1 MPVYSDSTIN
11 AIKARLTMSEV
22 VQWFIP
28 VVTRSGRHW
37 AKCPFHGGGNEKT
50 PSFAINDKDGFYHCF
65 ACQESGDMFTFVE
78 KMEHLSFLEAVEF
91 LASKAGVE
99 LVSEKGRAQGREKGE
114 TEALLDLNQRLQGT
128 FHHILLKTDMG
139 RKALDYLRRRRISD
153 EMIERFSLGYAPAD
167 TSWLHRFLS
176 SKGYS
181 DEILRKSGLFSQNHF
196 PYPLFADRLMFP
208 VRNRQGKTI
217 AFSGRD
223 LSGRENSP
231 KYVNSPETPVYS
243 KRHNCFGL
251 YEALDTLKKG
261 GVPAIL
267 VEGNF
272 DVVSMHQAGLSSAI
286 APLGTAFTEEQADL
300 LSRYTD
306 RIDLLFD
313 SDGAGEKAT
322 VKALSIIHA
331 KGLECYVHRL
341 SRGKDA
347 SEIIE
352 NEGEKAL
359 NEDFNACDSAFDY
372 LVNNTAKSYDIRTPR
387 GKSGF
392 VRAISPFL
400 MSTGSNVERESYILS
415 LSTYLSVPEETI
427 REDMVNSSERRA
439 PREEDAA
446 GPGEGPVRRFSSA
459 AASIDLYAMLFLA
472 SHRDLFRQYRTRI
485 SFGDLRDREAQMI
498 YMALENA
505 MRNEISSNELFLSL
519 ISDERVRNDVAT
531 SFVLDEYRSGKISA
545 LDEAVD
551 RIALRGLEEQRRV
564 LSTQLRSFSDS
575 LDGEQITETL
585 ERKTELDRQIADLK
599 AVLYGRTARED
610 ED

>member
-28 VVTRSGRHW
+28 VVNRGGRHW
-37 AKCPFHGGGNEKT
+37 AKCPFHGGGNERT
-50 PSFAINDKDGFYHCF
+50 PSFSINDKDGFYHCF
-65 ACQESGDMFTFVE
+65 GCGESGDMFTFVM
-78 KMEHLSFLEAVEF
+78 KMEHLSFPEAVEF
-91 LASKAGVE
+91 LASKSGVE
-99 LVSEKGRAQGREKGE
+99 IQKEHGKEKKERGE
-114 TEALLDLNQRLQGT
+114 SDVLLDLNQRLQGT
-128 FHHILLKTDMG
+128 FHHILTKTEQGQKGM
-139 RKALDYLRRRRISD
+139 DYLRRRKISD
-153 EMIERFSLGYAPAD
+153 EMIERFALGYVPSD
-167 TSWLHRFLS
+167 TSWLHSFLI

-181 DEILRKSGLFSQNHF
+181 DEILRKSGLFSQNHY
-196 PYPLFADRLMFP
+196 PYPLFADRLVFP
-208 VRNRQGKTI
+208 VRNRQGRTI

-223 LSGRENSP
+223 LSGRENAP
-231 KYVNSPETPVYS
+231 KYVNSPETSVYS

-261 GVPAIL
+261 DVPAIL

-272 DVVSMHQAGLSSAI
+272 DVVAMHQAGLSSAV

-322 VKALSIIHA
+322 TKAISIIHS

-341 SRGKDA
+341 SIGKDA
-347 SEIIE
+347 SEIVE
-352 NEGEKAL
+352 KEGEKAL
-359 NEDFNACDSAFDY
+359 SDDFKAADSAFDY

-400 MSTGSNVERESYILS
+400 QSTESNVERESYILS

-427 REDMVNSSERRA
+427 REDMANSSERMA
-439 PREEDAA
+439 PREDDSA
-446 GPGEGPVRRFSSA
+446 GPDDGPVKRFNSA
-459 AASIDLYAMLFLA
+459 AVSIDLYAMLFLA
-472 SHRDLFRQYRTRI
+472 NHRDLFRQYRTRI
-485 SFGDLRDREAQMI
+485 SFGDLRDREAQTI

-531 SFVLDEYRSGKISA
+531 SFALDEYRSGRISA
-545 LDEAVD
+545 LDEATD
-551 RIALRGLEEQRRV
+551 RIALRGLEEQRLV
-564 LSTQLRSFSDS
+564 LSNQLRSFSDS
-575 LDGEQITETL
+575 LDPEQITEAL
-585 ERKTELDRQIADLK
+585 ERKAELDRQIADLK
-599 AVLYGRTARED
+599 AVLYGRTAKED
-610 ED
+610 KD